1 MSSDF
6 KDKLASSLMYRKN
19 GKLRKL
25 EIKKVESKISIE
37 PIFPH
42 VKHTFRKRTGTK
54 TNKMQITLI
63 FLLLE
68 ERRRALEFVQDQ
80 V

>member
-37 PIFPH
+37 PIFLH
-42 VKHTFRKRTGTK
+42 VKHTFLKRTGTK
-54 TNKMQITLI
+54 INKILILI

-68 ERRRALEFVQDQ
+68 EQRLVLEFVQDQ